1 LPTRIVFAFA
11 CLMRFYKGSWDGKQ
25 LPVND
30 DKEIVAEMS
39 AIWKS
44 DSMED
49 IASQVLGK
57 IAYWDEDLNK
67 IEGLTEAIAT
77 YLKRIDEYGIKEAF
91 SKLS

>member
-1 LPTRIVFAFA
+1 
-11 CLMRFYKGSWDGKQ
+11 
-25 LPVND
+25 
-30 DKEIVAEMS
+30 
-39 AIWKS
+39 
-44 DSMED
+44 MED

-77 YLKRIDEYGIKEAF
+77 YLQRIDEYGIKEAF